1 MSSTTRLIDV
11 TTRHQIFLQRYA
23 GGESKKAVKLLNSL
37 RRQVNARLLQ
47 EPTQFQAQRL
57 TDVLTSINA
66 LYAKFNQNL
75 TETVRTGINAE
86 VVSEAQFS
94 QRTYNQVATVNFTLP
109 SNDDLIA
116 AVTNAPMNISPGGRA
131 ITIYDAIKQF
141 SESAAEGVG
150 QAIRD
155 GIALG
160 DTTPQISRK
169 VAELMGTTQKRQV
182 DAVVRTAVNH
192 ASQVAKQELT
202 KRNSDIVTK
211 DRWVSVLDSRT
222 SLVCAGRD
230 GEEYDV
236 GVGPRPP
243 AHYNCRSDTVPVI
256 DPAFRLDELLPG
268 GTRTSRNADGEIEFI
283 SARKTY
289 GGWLKQQPPE
299 VIDEVLGVER
309 SRLFRSGKLS
319 IDKFTDP
326 TGRTYTLKELG
337 EANEIAAI

>member
-37 RRQVNARLLQ
+37 RRQINARLSQ

-66 LYAKFNQNL
+66 LYAQFNQNL

-86 VVSEAQFS
+86 VVSEAQFA

-109 SNDDLIA
+109 SNEALIA

-141 SESAAEGVG
+141 SESAADGVG

-192 ASQVAKQELT
+192 ASQVGRGELA
-202 KRNSDIVTK
+202 RVNSDILSK
-211 DRWVSVLDSRT
+211 ERWVSTLDSRT

-243 AHYNCRSDTVPVI
+243 AHYNCRSVTIPVI
-256 DPAFRLDELLPG
+256 DPSFQLDQFG
-268 GTRTSRNADGEIEFI
+268 GTRAARDADGKVEFVP
-283 SARKTY
+283 AKQTY
-289 GGWLKQQPPE
+289 GTWLKKQPKK
-299 VIDEVLGVER
+299 VVDEVLGVER
-309 SRLFRSGKLS
+309 SQLFRSGKVS
-319 IDKFTDP
+319 IGNFTDP
-326 TGRTYTLKELG
+326 TGRTYTLKRLG